1 MTIEQYIKPLLEE
14 QINHYF
20 EDYTTEVCLD
30 ISYANLSKIKPLI
43 VQIKTGTSQLS
54 TIAGV
59 IEMTTPT
66 QVYFKC
72 LTNDQQ
78 EVLELFSKLIN
89 AMNANT
95 YQTSDKKLNIKFTFA
110 TPSIIATQN
119 ESVNNDTVSV
129 SYGMFVVNTYATS
142 LSFGKSGK
150 TMVIDGINYYFY
162 IEPIAYS
169 TTANYVYNYSPTNK
183 ELGSYEYDNKNITIT
198 FTLIKTDIE
207 RSVER
212 YLSENKGV
220 LENKEVKLI
229 ENDTNVRHT
238 YLGLLQNITEVE
250 TSGVSQISATL
261 IVTSYT
267 KG

>member
-14 QINHYF
+14 EINHFF
-20 EDYTTEVCLD
+20 EDYTAEVCLD

-78 EVLELFSKLIN
+78 EVLERFSNLIN
-89 AMNANT
+89 LMNANI
-95 YQTSDKKLNIKFTFA
+95 YQTTDNSLNIKFTFA

-129 SYGMFVVNTYATS
+129 SYGMFIVTTYATN
-142 LSFGKSGK
+142 LSFEKSNK
-150 TMVIDGINYYFY
+150 TMVIDGANYSFDT
-162 IEPIAYS
+162 EPIAYS
-169 TTANYVYNYSPTNK
+169 TTANYVYNYSPTDR
-183 ELGSYEYDNKNITIT
+183 ELGRYEYDNKNITIS
-198 FTLIKTDIE
+198 FTLIKYDLV
-207 RSVER
+207 SK

-220 LENKEVKLI
+220 LENKLVTLI
-229 ENDTNVRHT
+229 EIDGNVEHKYT
-238 YLGLLQNITEVE
+238 GYLQNINEVE
-250 TSGVSQISATL
+250 TSGVPQISATL
-261 IVTSYT
+261 IVVSYK

>member
-14 QINHYF
+14 EINHFF
-20 EDYTTEVCLD
+20 EDYTAEVCLD

-59 IEMTTPT
+59 TEMTTPT

-78 EVLELFSKLIN
+78 EVLERFSNLIN
-89 AMNANT
+89 SMNANT
-95 YQTSDKKLNIKFTFA
+95 YQTTDNSLNIKFTFA

-129 SYGMFVVNTYATS
+129 SYGMFVVTTYATN
-142 LSFGKSGK
+142 LSFEKSNK
-150 TMVIDGINYYFY
+150 TMVIDGVNYSFDT
-162 IEPIAYS
+162 EPIAYS
-169 TTANYVYNYSPTNK
+169 TVANYVYNYSPTNR
-183 ELGSYEYDNKNITIT
+183 ELGRYEYDNKNITIS
-198 FTLIKTDIE
+198 FTLIKSDLL
-207 RSVER
+207 SR
-212 YLSENKGV
+212 YLSENKGI
-220 LENKEVKLI
+220 LEDKLVTLNEV
-229 ENDTNVRHT
+229 DGNVKHK
-238 YLGLLQNITEVE
+238 YVGYLQNINEVE
-250 TSGVSQISATL
+250 TSGVPQISATL
-261 IVTSYT
+261 IVVSYK